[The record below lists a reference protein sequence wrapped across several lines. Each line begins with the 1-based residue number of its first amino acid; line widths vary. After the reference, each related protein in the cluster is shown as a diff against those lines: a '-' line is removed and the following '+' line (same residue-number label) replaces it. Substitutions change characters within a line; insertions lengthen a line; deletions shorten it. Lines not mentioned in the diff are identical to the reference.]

1 MPIITVYISDKA
13 YLELVRMSYE
23 YKTTVKKLVKDAV
36 DLFIESVKEEE
47 KAKEIEEAE
56 IEEGEEEEEEE
67 EEDLEEEEEDLGE
80 EEEEEE
86 KKE

>member
-1 MPIITVYISDKA
+1 MPLLTVYIDDTT
-13 YLELVRMSYE
+13 YIELVRISQE
-23 YKTTVKKLVKDAV
+23 YKTTVKQVVKDAIK
-36 DLFIESVKEEE
+36 LFIKSVKEEE

-56 IEEGEEEEEEE
+56 VEEGEEEEEEE